1 MLHFSRMNEY
11 KNDQEFLENYGYD
24 INGTW
29 YPRVTK
35 IVEIKAKP
43 ALYRFYAQLPS
54 FEHGEAIKEQSA
66 KEGTAVHEA
75 VEAILMGTTDISTT
89 SSIKPAI
96 DAFLAFKEHLNIA
109 VDPSL
114 IEKRVAN
121 AKERYAGTVDAL
133 ATIDGKFGIL
143 DIKTS
148 QSAYRDYNL
157 QTAAYMGA
165 LRDEFPTLSTRWIL
179 RIDQFQT
186 CNKCG
191 STMRSKGGRDKVRL
205 IWKPGDY
212 TVRRKAER
220 CEHEWADPK
229 GDVEL
234 VESPVWEN
242 DFHAFLGA
250 KRLWEWEH
258 EEILKKIGYL

>member
-1 MLHFSRMNEY
+1 MTEY
-11 KNDQEFLENYGYD
+11 KNEQEFLEGYGYD
-24 INGTW
+24 IDGAW

-35 IVEIKAKP
+35 IVDIKAKP

-75 VEAILMGTTDISTT
+75 VEALLLGKPGIPTDPTV
-89 SSIKPAI
+89 KPAI
-96 DAFLAFKEHLNIA
+96 EAFLAFKDHLNITTSHEL
-109 VDPSL
+109 V
-114 IEKRVAN
+114 ERRVVN
-121 AKERYAGTVDAL
+121 QKERYAGTVDAL
-133 ATIDGKFGIL
+133 ATINGVFGIL

-157 QTAAYMGA
+157 QTSAYMGA
-165 LRDEFPTLSTRWIL
+165 LREEFPSLAARWIL
-179 RIDQFQT
+179 RIDQYQT
-186 CNKCG
+186 CVKCG
-191 STMRSKGGRDKVRL
+191 STMRSKGGREKVRL

-258 EEILKKIGYL
+258 EEMLKKIGYLI